1 MKGRKI
7 THIYRVENVTLYR
20 AYCNKKEHLIRTCG
34 IDNEKML
41 WHGTRTLSPEVI
53 IKEGFDFRVSNA
65 GSFGRG
71 AYFAVNASYSASG
84 YQYNRKLVSTMKIN
98 NPYGSNMHNPLTAGF
113 GGALPYT
120 GGLHTQPINMN
131 NAIVG
136 SANAIYAGF
145 TNPPPIQPPAKKARV
160 KRSHKNSVAASA
172 ASAAASTNSDVAST
186 TSTTNVADT
195 NTFSMPP
202 NSTGSAL
209 KYPVVRNPNS
219 GIIVP
224 HNRALKYPVVCNPN
238 SGLIVPHSVIAG
250 ATPTAMT
257 ATAPAFAAPN
267 MYANAP
273 FSNVNAWGQV
283 NAVAASSTVL
293 AGEDSSCV
301 IINKENR
308 NALGA
313 NQIILAQVSLGRSY
327 DFKQNPTLSGNSLTR
342 PPEGFDS
349 VFGQDIMHIVYDL
362 SQAYPTYIF
371 TYD

>member
-84 YQYNRKLVSTMKIN
+84 YQYNRKLVSTMKMN
-98 NPYGSNMHNPLTAGF
+98 NPYGNNMHNPLTAGF

-172 ASAAASTNSDVAST
+172 ASVASVAASTNSDVAST
-186 TSTTNVADT
+186 TSTP
-195 NTFSMPP
+195 TFSMPP

-209 KYPVVRNPNS
+209 KYPVVRNS
-219 GIIVP
+219 
-224 HNRALKYPVVCNPN
+224 N